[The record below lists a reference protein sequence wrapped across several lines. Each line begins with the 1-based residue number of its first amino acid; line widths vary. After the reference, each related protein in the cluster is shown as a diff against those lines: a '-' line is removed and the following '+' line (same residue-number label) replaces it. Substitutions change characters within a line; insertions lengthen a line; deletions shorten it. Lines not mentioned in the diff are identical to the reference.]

1 MSEQQRRAVTQAAW
15 RLSVLSVL
23 TLAVAWDA
31 AGLLTGG
38 DAAYVSPSYDVLR
51 RLVPGGMRGYGY
63 ALAVLLVLTIY
74 ALGRHAPGA
83 GVRGYRLLRVSLA
96 LISAWYVLWAV
107 GIAGAWV
114 IRGQILAWDHLG
126 KLALVAV
133 LCVILART
141 TPADQS
147 RG

>member
-1 MSEQQRRAVTQAAW
+1 MSGQQRRAVAHAAW
-15 RLSVLSVL
+15 RLTVLSVL

-31 AGLLTGG
+31 VGLLAGG

-51 RLVPGGMRGYGY
+51 RLVPGGMRSYGY
-63 ALAVLLVLTIY
+63 ALACLLVVTVY
-74 ALGRHAPGA
+74 AYGRHGPGC

-96 LISAWYVLWAV
+96 LVSAWYVLWAV

-114 IRGQILAWDHLG
+114 IHGQILAWGALG

-133 LCVILART
+133 LCVVLART
-141 TPADQS
+141 TPADQ
-147 RG
+147 